1 MYNDYLGTT
10 IIEDV
15 NDSNFKAEINLSETT
30 RIQFTLYNLMEKYIL
45 DKIKSNNLFLFFL
58 LYFFQ
63 NQICKKIF
71 PHYFQLNK

>member
-15 NDSNFKAEINLSETT
+15 NDINFKAEINLSETT

-45 DKIKSNNLFLFFL
+45 DKIKSNNLFLFF
-58 LYFFQ
+58 YSIFFR
-63 NQICKKIF
+63 IKYAKKFFHIIF
-71 PHYFQLNK
+71 N